1 MAMEEDDTDDQR
13 LLHSLGVTSAS
24 IDDIERKILSQASR
38 AGELVLALIVTRR
51 VLSSHDRVTFCFAGA
66 NRSEAA

>member
-24 IDDIERKILSQASR
+24 IDDIERKILSQASSTR
-38 AGELVLALIVTRR
+38 QQCTRELATLIVTFIEF
-51 VLSSHDRVTFCFAGA
+51 HFHFAGG
-66 NRSEAA
+66 S